1 MTASPLKGISET
13 NSVLM
18 RNDSFHSA
26 SKENQTEVP
35 AVSGLTKRLGI
46 SLSLSN
52 PELQVM
58 DESED
63 TEFLELALGVIG
75 ERASSYGQDL
85 NIEAA
90 QALREHWRKSN
101 PRSIPLKELNPLLRD
116 YQRLIARHHIT
127 KIGSNMQSTESGF
140 PGKEAYRFY
149 HFRNASQLR
158 MDDIPRLLADYR
170 HLLSF

>member
-1 MTASPLKGISET
+1 MTASPPKGISET
-13 NSVLM
+13 NNVLM

-26 SKENQTEVP
+26 SKVVYDFGSQENQTEVP
-35 AVSGLTKRLGI
+35 PVSGLTKRLGI

-75 ERASSYGQDL
+75 ERASSYGKDL

-116 YQRLIARHHIT
+116 YQRLIARHH
-127 KIGSNMQSTESGF
+127 M
-140 PGKEAYRFY
+140 
-149 HFRNASQLR
+149 
-158 MDDIPRLLADYR
+158 
-170 HLLSF
+170 